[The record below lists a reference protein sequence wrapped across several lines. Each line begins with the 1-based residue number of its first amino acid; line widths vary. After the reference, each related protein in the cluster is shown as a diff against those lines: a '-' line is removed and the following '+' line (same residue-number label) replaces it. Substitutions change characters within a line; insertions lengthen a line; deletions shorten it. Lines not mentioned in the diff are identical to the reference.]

1 VGDTGGRRSQATV
14 PPCAASSAVPYDSH
28 SNICLYGNRHAAR
41 RQHIRG
47 KRMQLAQNLRSQG
60 TAHCNMSEEAPR
72 MYRAP
77 SPLPHATIEA
87 HQRLSD
93 RWEDASEI
101 RVKRCEQFEPGKPG
115 HVKPHLPLTVSSR
128 QRQTVGQKVPG
139 VVMSPSFAHFY
150 FHLHL
155 IEGRAQGVSRMVK
168 VQADEEMAYGTFE
181 KARSPREPC
190 CFPCSWSVL
199 CTGPAA
205 AARMASG
212 PPGVHRSLHADGRLG
227 YDSPRRNAASA
238 AGRGG
243 TL

>member
-1 VGDTGGRRSQATV
+1 MGDTGGQRSQATV

-93 RWEDASEI
+93 RWEDVSEI

-128 QRQTVGQKVPG
+128 QGPNRRSKGSTGSTVVFQLYGPQPLKQTQRVGKNSDIWEIHFQTQGFDPRFFVLSGLPD
-139 VVMSPSFAHFY
+139 VISSFGCQSRWHS
-150 FHLHL
+150 
-155 IEGRAQGVSRMVK
+155 GRAGWLAQINHEPLGELAGASPCNLRP
-168 VQADEEMAYGTFE
+168 QAA
-181 KARSPREPC
+181 KRP
-190 CFPCSWSVL
+190 
-199 CTGPAA
+199 
-205 AARMASG
+205 
-212 PPGVHRSLHADGRLG
+212 
-227 YDSPRRNAASA
+227 
-238 AGRGG
+238 
-243 TL
+243 